1 MRQLSMKFPWVRG
14 TALGL
19 PVVPDVAK
27 MTASS
32 SLSGTAGLPVKA
44 VSGVSG
50 AAVTQGHCS

>member
-1 MRQLSMKFPWVRG
+1 MRLAWVRG